1 MGRRFWLFTTALVG
15 WLGLAGL
22 YGCSHSGESAS
33 SDTLT
38 QGVGVYP
45 PGPSGVYQPRIG
57 VPPFAVQAGEGFHGS
72 NEAALNDLAA
82 DQMTTLVD
90 QTDRFRVIE
99 RAQLQQ
105 LLKEQS
111 LEGIVQPGA
120 MARQGQVRGVDYLLL
135 GKVTNLRVKEEAT
148 GNTFN
153 FGDIGGQVGGAAVS
167 NSSTKITT
175 ECGVDIR
182 FVDPTTGEIM
192 ASNFAEYNRT
202 DSASSMGLALLG
214 ASANSNAE
222 IELSD
227 DDKGRILRL
236 ALDEAL
242 RKSLPKIDKWL
253 LNQPPRPVVAP
264 ATQPTP

>member
-1 MGRRFWLFTTALVG
+1 
-15 WLGLAGL
+15 L

-120 MARQGQVRGVDYLLL
+120 MARQGQV
-135 GKVTNLRVKEEAT
+135 RVKEEAT